1 MVLCDTNIFI
11 HAFNSSADTI
21 KQLNQIGLANV
32 VLSAITVMELYQ
44 GMGNKTELARMKK
57 DISYYDVIEIDQ
69 AASELATL
77 LIESYRLSHGLQI
90 PDAIIGASA
99 VVHQLPLF
107 TYNQK
112 DFSFMPNIQLSVSN
126 AVTFDA
132 THPAGYPPGCA
143 WRRAGFGC

>member
-11 HAFNSSADTI
+11 HAFNSDADTLE
-21 KQLNQIGLANV
+21 QLKLIELQNV

-57 DISYYDVIEIDQ
+57 NIKYYDVIEVDQ
-69 AASELATL
+69 NTSALATN
-77 LIESYRLSHGLQI
+77 LIENYRLSYGLQI

-99 VVHQLPLF
+99 VVHQIPLF

-112 DFSFMPNIQLSVSN
+112 DFSFVPNIQLYQ
-126 AVTFDA
+126 AQ
-132 THPAGYPPGCA
+132 
-143 WRRAGFGC
+143 